1 MKINVKEILTL
12 PTYIMLGI
20 SLASGIILFFPEII
34 IRKMYMFDY
43 RESHGFIIGSIFILF
58 TAILF
63 INLLF
68 NIGKSFSNA
77 KARKEFYE
85 KAEERLNALTD
96 YQKSIVYSLYRKDNR
111 TMFLPL
117 NDGAVSELNYKGVIG
132 LVRGGDHIID
142 VRGPAVPYLLQPWVS
157 DELIDKPMLL
167 ANFKESAGQY
177 VDKNRI

>member
-1 MKINVKEILTL
+1 INKEGPMKINVKEILTL

-68 NIGKSFSNA
+68 IIGKSFS
-77 KARKEFYE
+77 YE

>member
-1 MKINVKEILTL
+1 
-12 PTYIMLGI
+12 TYIMLGI

-68 NIGKSFSNA
+68 NIGRSFSNA

-96 YQKSIVYSLYRKDNR
+96 YQKSIVYILHRINNLS
-111 TMFLPL
+111 MFIPF
-117 NDGAVSELNYKGVIG
+117 NDGAVSELNYMGVIV
-132 LVRGGDHIID
+132 LVRGGNNIID
-142 VRGPAVPYLLQPWVS
+142 
-157 DELIDKPMLL
+157 
-167 ANFKESAGQY
+167 
-177 VDKNRI
+177 